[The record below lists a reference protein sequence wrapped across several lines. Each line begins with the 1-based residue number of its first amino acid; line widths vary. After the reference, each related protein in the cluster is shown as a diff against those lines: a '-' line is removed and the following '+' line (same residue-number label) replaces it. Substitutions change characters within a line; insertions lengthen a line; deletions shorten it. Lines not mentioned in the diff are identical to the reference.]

1 MSDRIEPLSDDDAE
15 PDDLETKDWEQD
27 DFSDDEISE
36 VPVEDWGGVE
46 LEAAYLKA
54 LSALDASESEMPHES
69 EEVIESP
76 RTSVV
81 EDSPI
86 KSRHSAFVAAVEG
99 EDSSSAES
107 DFPDEIASNSTPDEP
122 DFNAEE
128 SLPIIEIRP
137 TPRQIIEACLF
148 VGGNPLTSSRI
159 SVVLRGEFDA
169 DFVDREINELNRLYA
184 VEERP
189 YEIQLGEGGYRLALR
204 DEFERIRHKV
214 YGLGPKEVR
223 LSQEA
228 LEVLAVVA
236 YHQPI
241 KQARVE
247 ELGKPGCGPILR
259 QLVRRELIAILRDP
273 DHPKDVYYKTTPRFL
288 SLFGIGSLDEL
299 PRHEKVTY
307 K

>member
-1 MSDRIEPLSDDDAE
+1 MSDRTESVSDDDA
-15 PDDLETKDWEQD
+15 DASDLESKDWEQD
-27 DFSDDEISE
+27 EFSDDEHSE
-36 VPVEDWGGVE
+36 LPHEDWGGGE

-54 LSALDASESEMPHES
+54 LSALEASESEMPQES
-69 EEVIESP
+69 DKVIESP
-76 RTSVV
+76 RMSKLDEVPAIS
-81 EDSPI
+81 EDSASVMLA
-86 KSRHSAFVAAVEG
+86 KVAE
-99 EDSSSAES
+99 SSSPES
-107 DFPDEIASNSTPDEP
+107 DLTSEFSPVSNTSDPDVNSDESP
-122 DFNAEE
+122 
-128 SLPIIEIRP
+128 PVIEVRP

-148 VGGNPLTSSRI
+148 VGGNPLTSNRLT
-159 SVVLRGEFDA
+159 VVLRGEFDV

-189 YEIQLGEGGYRLALR
+189 YEIRLGEGGYRLTLR

-241 KQARVE
+241 KQVRVE
-247 ELGKPGCGPILR
+247 ELGKLGCGPILR
-259 QLVRRELIAILRDP
+259 QLVRRELISIERDP
-273 DHPKDVYYKTTPRFL
+273 EHPKDVNYKTTPRFL

-299 PRHEKVTY
+299 PRHEQVTF

>member
-1 MSDRIEPLSDDDAE
+1 MADRIEPHLDDSD
-15 PDDLETKDWEQD
+15 PTDLETEDWEQD
-27 DFSDDEISE
+27 EVSNDSLSE
-36 VPVEDWGGVE
+36 APLEDWGGGE

-54 LSALDASESEMPHES
+54 LSALEASESEMPQKT
-69 EEVIESP
+69 EEAVSSP
-76 RTSVV
+76 RTSNPTDGSI
-81 EDSPI
+81 EA
-86 KSRHSAFVAAVEG
+86 RHLSSVTTTKNEEIAA
-99 EDSSSAES
+99 AES
-107 DFPDEIASNSTPDEP
+107 DLIDEIDFSANSPESVI
-122 DFNAEE
+122 NAEE
-128 SLPIIEIRP
+128 SPPVIEVRP

-189 YEIQLGEGGYRLALR
+189 YEIRLGEGGYRLALR

-259 QLVRRELIAILRDP
+259 QLVRRELIAISRDP
-273 DHPKDVYYKTTPRFL
+273 EHPKDVNYKTTPRFL

-299 PRHEKVTY
+299 PRHEQVTY

>member
-1 MSDRIEPLSDDDAE
+1 MSDRIEPNSEDDAVTIDLESNDQEQGKYRDDELSD
-15 PDDLETKDWEQD
+15 
-27 DFSDDEISE
+27 S
-36 VPVEDWGGVE
+36 PVEDWGGGE

-54 LSALDASESEMPHES
+54 LSALEASESEMRQES
-69 EEVIESP
+69 EDPIESP
-76 RTSVV
+76 LESDTDSKSV
-81 EDSPI
+81 
-86 KSRHSAFVAAVEG
+86 KSKKSEVTRGRKG
-99 EDSSSAES
+99 EDSAPTRSDLTDNIARELNPPGPAIIAEKS
-107 DFPDEIASNSTPDEP
+107 PQVVEV
-122 DFNAEE
+122 
-128 SLPIIEIRP
+128 RP

-148 VGGNPLTSSRI
+148 VGGDPLTSKRM

-189 YEIQLGEGGYRLALR
+189 YEIRSGEGGYRLTLR

-236 YHQPI
+236 YHQPV

-259 QLVRRELIAILRDP
+259 QLVRRELIAIARDP
-273 DHPKDVYYKTTPRFL
+273 EHPKDVNYITTSRFL
-288 SLFGIGSLDEL
+288 SLFGIGSLDDL
-299 PRHEKVTY
+299 PRLEQVTY

>member
-1 MSDRIEPLSDDDAE
+1 MPQELDESSKRPLMSVPDDHSIDSDHSVLDMTAKPEDSSTGTESSSDVLPSLNTSE
-15 PDDLETKDWEQD
+15 PDDHPD
-27 DFSDDEISE
+27 
-36 VPVEDWGGVE
+36 
-46 LEAAYLKA
+46 
-54 LSALDASESEMPHES
+54 
-69 EEVIESP
+69 ESP
-76 RTSVV
+76 SVV
-81 EDSPI
+81 D
-86 KSRHSAFVAAVEG
+86 V
-99 EDSSSAES
+99 
-107 DFPDEIASNSTPDEP
+107 
-122 DFNAEE
+122 
-128 SLPIIEIRP
+128 RP

-148 VGGNPLTSSRI
+148 VGGTPLTSNRI
-159 SVVLRGEFDA
+159 SVVLRGEFDS

-189 YEIQLGEGGYRLALR
+189 YEIRLGEGGYRLALR

-236 YHQPI
+236 YHQPVR
-241 KQARVE
+241 QARVE

-259 QLVRRELIAILRDP
+259 QLVRRELIAIARDP
-273 DHPKDVYYKTTPRFL
+273 QHPKDVNYKTTARFL

-299 PRHEKVTY
+299 PRHEQVTY

>member
-1 MSDRIEPLSDDDAE
+1 MSDRIEPHSDDDA
-15 PDDLETKDWEQD
+15 DATDLESDGWEQD
-27 DFSDDEISE
+27 EFNDGELSE
-36 VPVEDWGGVE
+36 APLEDWGGGE

-54 LSALDASESEMPHES
+54 LSALEASESEMPQAPEDVS
-69 EEVIESP
+69 DSPRDTDRDEGSIESGQP
-76 RTSVV
+76 ASVV
-81 EDSPI
+81 AT
-86 KSRHSAFVAAVEG
+86 KNK
-99 EDSSSAES
+99 DSSSQS
-107 DFPDEIASNSTPDEP
+107 DSTSEIASISNTPDP
-122 DFNAEE
+122 DICTDD
-128 SLPIIEIRP
+128 SPPVIEVRP
-137 TPRQIIEACLF
+137 TPQQIIEACLF
-148 VGGNPLTSSRI
+148 VGGGPLTSTRI

-189 YEIQLGEGGYRLALR
+189 YEIRLGEGGYRLALR

-259 QLVRRELIAILRDP
+259 QLVRRELIAIARDP
-273 DHPKDVYYKTTPRFL
+273 QHPKDVNYKTTPRFL
-288 SLFGIGSLDEL
+288 SLFGIGSLEEL
-299 PRHEKVTY
+299 PRHEQVTY